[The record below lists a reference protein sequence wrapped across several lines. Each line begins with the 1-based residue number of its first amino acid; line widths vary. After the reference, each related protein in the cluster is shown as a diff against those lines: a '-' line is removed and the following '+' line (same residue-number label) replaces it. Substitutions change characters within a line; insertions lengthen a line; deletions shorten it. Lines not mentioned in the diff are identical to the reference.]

1 MFRVILIAT
10 DGTEAGDAA
19 LAYGRDLAV
28 EQGCR
33 MRVVHVDELIPGH
46 GGVHHSQALEPEIQT
61 RIKAQVSELQ
71 ADGLDAEYE
80 LRQVATRSSAHAIV
94 GAASAVDADLIVLGN
109 VEDGPLRGLL
119 LGGVAHRLLQ
129 IARCAVLIVPRT
141 FEPRTKNRVSLRVV
155 DLTLDA

>member
-19 LAYGRDLAV
+19 LAYGREIAI

-33 MRVVHVDELIPGH
+33 MRVVHVDELIPGR

-61 RIKAQVSELQ
+61 RIRGQVSELQ
-71 ADGLDAEYE
+71 SDGLDAEFE
-80 LRQVATRSSAHAIV
+80 LRQAVTRSSAHAIA
-94 GAASAVDADLIVLGN
+94 GAATAVDADLIVLGN
-109 VEDGPLRGLL
+109 VEDGPLKGLF

-129 IARCAVLIVPRT
+129 IAHCAVLVVPKT
-141 FEPRTKNRVSLRVV
+141 FEPRPRNRVSLRVV
-155 DLTLDA
+155 NVGSDT